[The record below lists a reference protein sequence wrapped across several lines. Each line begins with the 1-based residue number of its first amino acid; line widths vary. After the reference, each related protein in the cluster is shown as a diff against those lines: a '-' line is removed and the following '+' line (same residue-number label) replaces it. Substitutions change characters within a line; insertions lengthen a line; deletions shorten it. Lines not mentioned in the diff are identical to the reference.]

1 MKSSQESPSAG
12 IAVEKIDVHSGVLR
26 LAHGAMATIFEIY
39 CFCDDETYAR
49 QAGGAAFS
57 LVDRLEQE
65 LSRFIENSDVSRIN
79 ALAPGESARVSPWTM
94 ECLLIARMA
103 YQETG
108 GAFDISIGTGFE
120 ALEWDADNF
129 VVTARTGGVQLDLG
143 GIGKGYAVDRVA
155 ELLTEW
161 DIQSALVH
169 GGQSSVL
176 AMDPPP
182 NSSGWS
188 LSFSAPRKKKDAAF
202 VTFSACRQ
210 AFSGSGI
217 QKTNHIID
225 PRTRE
230 PVRSRSAAWVGGSLE
245 VFSEFCCAA
254 GIRNPEDTG
263 WSRSPAAVAE
273 GLSTAMM
280 ILSHEEIEDYCR
292 KHPGLEVWL
301 LDVDLLQVGGHPL
314 FVHYPR
320 HDKPCPNEIR
330 IKH

>member
-1 MKSSQESPSAG
+1 MKSPRESPAAG
-12 IAVEKIDVHSGVLR
+12 IAVDKVSAYSGLLR
-26 LAHGAMATIFEIY
+26 FAHGAMATTFEIY

-49 QAGGAAFS
+49 QAAGAAFN
-57 LVDRLEQE
+57 LIDRLELE
-65 LSRFIENSDVSRIN
+65 LSRFVENSDIARIN
-79 ALAPGESARVSPWTM
+79 DLSAGESVRVSPWTM

-108 GAFDISIGTGFE
+108 GAFDISVGSGFDN
-120 ALEWDADNF
+120 LELDSGNF
-129 VVTARTGGVQLDLG
+129 LVTARTDGVQLDLG

-161 DIQSALVH
+161 EIQSALVH

-176 AMDPPP
+176 AMDPPA

-188 LSFSAPRKKKDAAF
+188 LSLSIPRQKKDA
-202 VTFSACRQ
+202 TLTTLSASRQ

-217 QKTNHIID
+217 QKNDHILD
-225 PRTRE
+225 PRTMG
-230 PVRSRSAAWVGGSLE
+230 PVRSRAAAWAGGSLE
-245 VFSEFCCAA
+245 VLSDFCRAA

-280 ILSHEEIEDYCR
+280 ILSHGEIEDCCL

-301 LDVDLLQVGGHPL
+301 LDIDSLQAENPPL

-320 HDKPCPNEIR
+320 L
-330 IKH
+330 

>member
-1 MKSSQESPSAG
+1 MKSTQGSPAAEIS
-12 IAVEKIDVHSGVLR
+12 VERAETHSGLLR
-26 LAHGAMATIFEIY
+26 FAHGAMATIFEVY
-39 CFCDDETYAR
+39 CFCEDETYAR
-49 QAGGAAFS
+49 QASGAAFS

-65 LSRFIENSDVSRIN
+65 LSRFIENSDISRIN

-108 GAFDISIGTGFE
+108 GAFDVSIGSGFDT
-120 ALEWDADNF
+120 LDLDADDF
-129 VVTARTGGVQLDLG
+129 VVTTRTGGVELDLG

-161 DIQSALVH
+161 DVPRALVH

-176 AMDPPP
+176 AMDPPV

-188 LSFSAPRKKKDAAF
+188 LSFSLPRQKKDATL
-202 VTFSACRQ
+202 VTLSACRQ

-217 QKTNHIID
+217 QKADHIID
-225 PRTRE
+225 PRAME
-230 PVRSRSAAWVGGSLE
+230 PVRLRPAAWVGGSLE
-245 VFSEFCCAA
+245 TLSEFCCSA

-263 WSRSPAAVAE
+263 WSSSPAAVAE

-280 ILSHEEIEDYCR
+280 ILSPSEIQDCCR

-301 LDVDLLQVGGHPL
+301 LDIDPLKAGGPPLLM
-314 FVHYPR
+314 HYPR
-320 HDKPCPNEIR
+320 S
-330 IKH
+330 